1 MRLNRSYFDESIAS
15 SSWLIHSWNLF
26 SLAKGTDHGRYLV
39 QQDMARLYGQKV
51 FGRRCYSSPWVL
63 LSRTSSFWCFLGIRA
78 ALPFLSM
85 MLPWLRCHNSWSQYM
100 YSQEWYPPVIKHGNG
115 KSPLHGGS
123 NGKLIYNWWI
133 FMHFP
138 YLECWSITSTKP
150 QKFWACLSGLPRWV
164 VHIFQELVGEV
175 DTSQSKLLK
184 YSTNKKIEKKKTY

>member
-115 KSPLHGGS
+115 KSPTHRYEFPIKS
-123 NGKLIYNWWI
+123 SIYKG
-133 FMHFP
+133 FP
-138 YLECWSITSTKP
+138 IEIVDCQSVSVCEYHK
-150 QKFWACLSGLPRWV
+150 QCL
-164 VHIFQELVGEV
+164 
-175 DTSQSKLLK
+175 
-184 YSTNKKIEKKKTY
+184 